1 MKPTLIAAAALA
13 GALTVACAPGQE
25 GQTPPASGAEPTP
38 VACQAGDYQEYVGR
52 NRSTIPA
59 DAPPGRT
66 FRVAC
71 SSCAVTMDYRFN
83 RVTFTYDDKTNLI
96 TRVACG

>member
-1 MKPTLIAAAALA
+1 MKLTLIAAAAL
-13 GALTVACAPGQE
+13 GALTAACAPTQD
-25 GQTPPASGAEPTP
+25 ASSPGNGAESTP

-83 RVTFTYDDKTNLI
+83 RVTFVYDDKTNLI
-96 TRVACG
+96 TRVSCG